1 MEIMVKKNDICVVND
16 EEVSSYENKG
26 YETLITDIG
35 FRNHS
40 EYVNWDVFNHM
51 DTIYPLTI
59 KADRYS
65 GVYSGGKYT
74 AWPYSESDIP
84 DEVFADDVSCAHMWS
99 VIKTER
105 QHVGVGCTPSVAL
118 VDLYLKQHSI
128 FVEDY
133 LTTVKPVDDGI
144 SITSLN
150 ERPIKI
156 DFNTANKIAE
166 LMTSKAGAK
175 ADVVNDD
182 DVADDKDEDSDN
194 SPEDTAL
201 IDLEDISVVADLI
214 ADDIINWNHSNG
226 TDFEVI
232 ISEGERS
239 NVEVRIVDIRHPK
252 LTTTLYWRRE
262 WTYSYFSD
270 NYLFKALQELTT

>member
-1 MEIMVKKNDICVVND
+1 MEIMVKKNDVCVVSD
-16 EEVSSYENKG
+16 EEVSTYQNKG
-26 YETLITDIG
+26 YETLITDVG
-35 FRNHS
+35 FRKHP
-40 EYVNWDVFNHM
+40 EYVEWDVFNHI
-51 DTIYPLTI
+51 DTVYPLTI

-65 GVYSGGKYT
+65 GVYSGGEYT
-74 AWPYSESDIP
+74 AWPCNEADIP
-84 DEVFADDVSCAHMWS
+84 DEVFADDVSCAHEWG

-105 QHVGVGCTPSVAL
+105 QHVGIGCTPSVAL

-133 LTTVKPVDDGI
+133 LGFNVEIADNGI
-144 SITSLN
+144 DINITPLN

-156 DFNTANKIAE
+156 DFTTARKIAE
-166 LMTSKAGAK
+166 IVDSKAGAK

-182 DVADDKDEDSDN
+182 DTVEDSDN